1 MGTAVASES
10 GVTSLEVQDF
20 YLVAHKA
27 LQGTSKPLR
36 YILLAHGWAVP
47 DKNKSVP
54 KEYEMTEGV
63 PTSLPK
69 LTFFSSACRVADA

>member
-36 YILLAHGWAVP
+36 YILLAHGWAMP

-54 KEYEMTEGV
+54 KEYEMTEGA
-63 PTSLPK
+63 PLFILLPRDPC
-69 LTFFSSACRVADA
+69 FSSAQSR